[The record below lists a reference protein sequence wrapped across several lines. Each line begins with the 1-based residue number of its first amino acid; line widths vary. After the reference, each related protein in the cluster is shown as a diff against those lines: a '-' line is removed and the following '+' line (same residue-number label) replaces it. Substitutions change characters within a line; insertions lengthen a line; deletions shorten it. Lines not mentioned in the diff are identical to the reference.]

1 MRKLDQSVFYE
12 FKQEVGTLRMR
23 FEETA
28 EEYLSRIPMW
38 AKKKNSLEVIRTF
51 LKEMDEPDE
60 TMRIIHVAGTNGKG
74 SVCAFL
80 QSVFL
85 SAGYK
90 VGTFTSPH
98 LIDIRERFC
107 VNGEMASESA
117 FTDSYRTVRSL
128 SERMIE
134 LGYCHPSYFEFLFYM
149 AMDLFQ
155 KSGVDLVILE
165 VGLGGRL
172 DTTNVIRHPLV
183 SVITS
188 VSLDHTEYL
197 GDTIEKIA
205 SEKAGIIKK
214 NVPVVFDANDQ
225 IVSDV
230 IRKRALEQDAP
241 YFEADRHCYWITG
254 SVNNGFQAELK
265 GIKGDLYQVMI
276 PSKARYQ
283 VMNALL
289 SLRAVEVSGLLGDMR
304 LKKAREQIRTGFLK
318 MSWPARMEE
327 VQPDVFL
334 DGAHNPGGM
343 EEFVKTGSE
352 LCTDRKKRANL
363 LFSAVSDK
371 NYHEMIRL
379 IAASLPLDE
388 VAVTHIDSHRGI
400 KTETALHEFEEVIQC
415 EITGFQNTEDALLY
429 MLHKQDEDHL
439 LFCVGSLYLMG
450 EIKAVLRRI
459 KHD

>member
-1 MRKLDQSVFYE
+1 MNLSR
-12 FKQEVGTLRMR
+12 EVGTLRMR

-28 EEYLSRIPMW
+28 KEYLSRIPMW
-38 AKKKNSLEVIRTF
+38 AKKKNSLEVIRKF
-51 LKEMDEPDE
+51 LEEMGEPDE

-98 LIDIRERFC
+98 LIDIKERFC

-117 FTDSYRTVRSL
+117 FSDSFRTVRAL

-134 LGYCHPSYFEFLFYM
+134 QGYCHPSYFEFLFYM

-155 KSGVDLVILE
+155 KSKVDLVILE

-172 DTTNVIRHPLV
+172 DTTNVIRSPLV

-197 GDTIEKIA
+197 GDTVEKIA

-214 NVPVVFDANDQ
+214 NIPVVFDGNQ
-225 IVSDV
+225 ENVSAV
-230 IRKRALEQDAP
+230 IRNRAMEQDAP
-241 YFEADRHCYWITG
+241 YFETDRHCYRITG
-254 SVNNGFQAELK
+254 SENNCFQAELK
-265 GIKGDLYQVMI
+265 GIKGDVFQAAI
-276 PSKARYQ
+276 PSPARYQ

-289 SLRAVEVSGLLGDMR
+289 ALRAVEVSGLLGDMSQER
-304 LKKAREQIRTGFLK
+304 AKEQLRTGFLQ
-318 MSWPARMEE
+318 MRWPARMEE
-327 VQPDVFL
+327 VQPGVFL
-334 DGAHNPGGM
+334 DGAHNPGGI
-343 EEFVKTGSE
+343 EEFVKTASE
-352 LCTDRKKRANL
+352 LCTNRKKRANL

-371 NYHEMIRL
+371 NYHDMIKIL
-379 IAASLPLDE
+379 AASLPLHE
-388 VAVTHIDSHRGI
+388 VAVTHIDSDRG
-400 KTETALHEFEEVIQC
+400 TETETVFHEFKEAVNC
-415 EITGFQNTEDALLY
+415 KITGFPNTEDALFY
-429 MLHKQDEDHL
+429 MLHNQDEDDL

-450 EIKAVLRRI
+450 EIKAVLRR
-459 KHD
+459 KGYD

>member
-51 LKEMDEPDE
+51 LKEMGEPDE

-134 LGYCHPSYFEFLFYM
+134 QGYCHPSYFEFLFYM

-214 NVPVVFDANDQ
+214 NIPVVFDSNDQ

-230 IRKRALEQDAP
+230 IRKRAVEQDAP
-241 YFEADRHCYWITG
+241 YFETDRHCYQITG
-254 SVNNGFQAELK
+254 SENNGFQTDMK
-265 GIKGDLYQVMI
+265 GVKGDVYQVII
-276 PSKARYQ
+276 PSPARYQ

-289 SLRAVEVSGLLGDMR
+289 ALRAVEVSNLLGDMR
-304 LKKAREQIRTGFLK
+304 LEKPREQIRTGFLK
-318 MSWPARMEE
+318 MRWPARMEE

-352 LCTDRKKRANL
+352 LCADRKKRANL

-371 NYHEMIRL
+371 NYHEMIGL
-379 IAASLPLDE
+379 IAASLPLDK
-388 VAVTHIDSHRGI
+388 VAVTHIDSHRGM

-415 EITGFQNTEDALLY
+415 EITGYQNTEDALLS
-429 MLHKQDEDHL
+429 MLNKQDEDHL

>member
-38 AKKKNSLEVIRTF
+38 AKKKNSLDVIRTI
-51 LKEMDEPDE
+51 LKEMGEPDE

-128 SERMIE
+128 SERMSE
-134 LGYCHPSYFEFLFYM
+134 QGYCHPSYFEFLFYM

-241 YFEADRHCYWITG
+241 YFETDRHCYQITG
-254 SVNNGFQAELK
+254 SENNGFQVEMK
-265 GIKGDLYQVMI
+265 GIKGDVYQVMI
-276 PSKARYQ
+276 PSPARYQ

-289 SLRAVEVSGLLGDMR
+289 ALRAVEVSGLLGDMR
-304 LKKAREQIRTGFLK
+304 LNKAREQIRTGFLK
-318 MSWPARMEE
+318 MRWPARMEE

-352 LCTDRKKRANL
+352 LCADRKKRANL

-388 VAVTHIDSHRGI
+388 VAVTHIDSDRGI
-400 KTETALHEFEEVIQC
+400 KTETALHEFEEVTHC
-415 EITGFQNTEDALLY
+415 EITGYQNTEDALLS

>member
-51 LKEMDEPDE
+51 LKEMGEPDE

-128 SERMIE
+128 SERMSE
-134 LGYCHPSYFEFLFYM
+134 QGYCHPSYFEFLFYM

-241 YFEADRHCYWITG
+241 HFETDRHCYQITG
-254 SVNNGFQAELK
+254 SENNGFQVEMK
-265 GIKGDLYQVMI
+265 GIKRDVYQVMI
-276 PSKARYQ
+276 PSPARYQ

-289 SLRAVEVSGLLGDMR
+289 ALRAVEVSGLLGDMR
-304 LKKAREQIRTGFLK
+304 LNKAREQIRTGFLK
-318 MSWPARMEE
+318 MRWPARMEE

-352 LCTDRKKRANL
+352 LCADRKKRANL

-388 VAVTHIDSHRGI
+388 VAVTHIDSDRGI
-400 KTETALHEFEEVIQC
+400 KTETALHEFEEVTHC
-415 EITGFQNTEDALLY
+415 EITGYQNTEDALLS

>member
-1 MRKLDQSVFYE
+1 MNLSR
-12 FKQEVGTLRMR
+12 EVGTLRMR

-38 AKKKNSLEVIRTF
+38 AKKKNSLDVIRKF
-51 LKEMDEPDE
+51 LEEMDEPDE
-60 TMRIIHVAGTNGKG
+60 AMRIIHVAGTNGKG

-85 SAGYK
+85 NAGYK

-117 FTDSYRTVRSL
+117 FLDSYRTVRAL

-134 LGYCHPSYFEFLFYM
+134 QGYCHPTYFEFLFYM
-149 AMDLFQ
+149 AMDLFR
-155 KSGVDLVILE
+155 KSKVDLVILE

-172 DTTNVIRHPLV
+172 DTTNVIRHPLL

-197 GDTIEKIA
+197 GDTVEKIA

-214 NVPVVFDANDQ
+214 NIPVVFDGNQ
-225 IVSDV
+225 QNVSDV
-230 IRKRALEQDAP
+230 IRKRAMEQNAP
-241 YFEADRHCYWITG
+241 YYETNRNCYGITG
-254 SVNNGFQAELK
+254 SENNCFKVDLT
-265 GIKGDLYQVMI
+265 GIKGDVYQAVI
-276 PSKARYQ
+276 PSPARYQ

-289 SLRAVEVSGLLGDMR
+289 ALRAVEVSGLLGDMS
-304 LKKAREQIRTGFLK
+304 LEPAKEQLRTGLLQ
-318 MSWPARMEE
+318 MRWPARMEE
-327 VQPDVFL
+327 VQPGVFL
-334 DGAHNPGGM
+334 DGAHNPGGI
-343 EEFVKTGSE
+343 EEFVKTASD
-352 LCTDRKKRANL
+352 LCSDRKKRANL

-371 NYHEMIRL
+371 NYHDMIRI
-379 IAASLPLDE
+379 IAASLPLHE
-388 VAVTHIDSHRGI
+388 VAVTHIDSDRGTA
-400 KTETALHEFEEVIQC
+400 TETVFHEFEEAVNC
-415 EITGFQNTEDALLY
+415 KITRFQNAEDALFY
-429 MLHKQDEDHL
+429 MLHNQDEDHL

-450 EIKAVLRRI
+450 EIKAVLRR
-459 KHD
+459 KGYD